1 MRAAYR
7 GMLEDRLAGLP
18 TRRLGGLDVR
28 VALTPH
34 ARLLGLALLD
44 EVPAGSALL
53 IPRCRS
59 IHTFGM
65 RFPLDVVFLDERD
78 RLVRLVEGVPSRRV
92 LWCASARAVIE
103 TTAGSGRPF
112 ADVLSPARPGGSPAA
127 G

>member
-1 MRAAYR
+1 MR
-7 GMLEDRLAGLP
+7 EDRLAGLP

-28 VALTPH
+28 LASTPQ

-65 RFPLDVVFLDERD
+65 RFPLDVVFLDAHH
-78 RLVRLVEGVPSRRV
+78 RLVRLVEDVPPRRL
-92 LWCASARAVIE
+92 LWCTSARGAIE
-103 TTAGSGRPF
+103 TPAGFGRPV
-112 ADVLSPARPGGSPAA
+112 A
-127 G
+127 